1 MSRLAERSG
10 PSVIWAA
17 AEEITPPASS
27 DQPASGASAPCRV
40 KRRNVKAVARAGP
53 ASGTETDT
61 ALAHKRT
68 EPADRDTRPPQ

>member
-27 DQPASGASAPCRV
+27 DQPATLPGFENIVLFSVVRV
-40 KRRNVKAVARAGP
+40 RDAVR
-53 ASGTETDT
+53 S
-61 ALAHKRT
+61 L
-68 EPADRDTRPPQ
+68 

>member
-17 AEEITPPASS
+17 AEEITPPAS
-27 DQPASGASAPCRV
+27 GASAPCWV